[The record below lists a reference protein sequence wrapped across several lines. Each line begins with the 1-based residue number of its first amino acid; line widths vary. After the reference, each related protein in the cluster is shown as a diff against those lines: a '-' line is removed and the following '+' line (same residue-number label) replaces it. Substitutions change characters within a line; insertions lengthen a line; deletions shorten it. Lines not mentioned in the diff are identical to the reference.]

1 MAYSNLQIFTVELIG
16 TFILVVFATGS
27 IVYDVEFFDG
37 SLGIPFAAVAPF
49 IALLI
54 GVYSF
59 GKISLA
65 HFNPAVTIGYYI
77 TGHITKIQVLYYLI
91 AEIIGALLGSL
102 FVLTFIGE
110 KPNLG
115 ANAPNY
121 DFSIFLIFPVEV
133 LASLML
139 MGVIFYVVYT
149 KGLRGFSGVAIGGI
163 VALDILFLA
172 FISGASMNPARAL
185 APALLSGTFDDL
197 WLYWTAPFVGTI
209 IAAFVF
215 RGKFQAQRAQI
226 RNNNDH
232 VVD

>member
-1 MAYSNLQIFTVELIG
+1 MVYSNFQIFTVELIG
-16 TFILVVFATGS
+16 TFILVFFATGS
-27 IVYDVEFFDG
+27 IVYDAEFFNG
-37 SLGIPFAAVAPF
+37 SLGIPFAALAPF

-77 TGHITKIQVLYYLI
+77 TGHITKLQVLYYFT

-102 FVLTFIGE
+102 FVLQFIGD
-110 KPNLG
+110 KVNLG

-121 DFSIFLIFPVEV
+121 DFSIFLIFSVEI
-133 LASLML
+133 LASTML

-163 VALDILFLA
+163 VGLDILFLA

-185 APALLSGTFDDL
+185 APALLSGMLSDL
-197 WLYWTAPFVGTI
+197 WLYWSAPFIGTM
-209 IAAFVF
+209 IAAFAF
-215 RGKFQAQRAQI
+215 RGKFRTQRAS
-226 RNNNDH
+226 NYE
-232 VVD
+232 

>member
-1 MAYSNLQIFTVELIG
+1 MVYSNFKIFTVELIG

-27 IVYDVEFFDG
+27 IVYDAEFFNG
-37 SLGIPFAAVAPF
+37 SLGIPFAALAPF

-77 TGHITKIQVLYYLI
+77 TGHITKLQVLYYFT

-102 FVLTFIGE
+102 FVLQFIGD
-110 KPNLG
+110 KVNRG
-115 ANAPNY
+115 SNAPNY
-121 DFSIFLIFPVEV
+121 DFSIFLIFSVEI
-133 LASLML
+133 LASAML

-163 VALDILFLA
+163 VGLDILFLA

-185 APALLSGTFDDL
+185 APALLSGMLSDL
-197 WLYWTAPFVGTI
+197 WLYWSAPFIGTT
-209 IAAFVF
+209 IAAFAF
-215 RGKFQAQRAQI
+215 RDKFRAQRAS
-226 RNNNDH
+226 NYE
-232 VVD
+232 

>member
-1 MAYSNLQIFTVELIG
+1 MMYSNLQIFTVELIG
-16 TFILVVFATGS
+16 TFILVVFATGT
-27 IVYDVEFFDG
+27 IVYDAEVLDG
-37 SLGIPFAAVAPF
+37 KLGIPFAALGPF

-77 TGHITKIQVLYYLI
+77 TGHITKIQILYYFT
-91 AEIIGALLGSL
+91 AEIIGAILGSF
-102 FVLTFIGE
+102 FVMEFIG
-110 KPNLG
+110 KKVNLG
-115 ANAPNY
+115 ANSFNN
-121 DFSIFLIFPVEV
+121 DFSLFLIFPTEV
-133 LASLML
+133 LASAML

-185 APALLSGTFDDL
+185 APALLSGTFEHL

-209 IAAFVF
+209 IVAFLFKKRFEV
-215 RGKFQAQRAQI
+215 QRK
-226 RNNNDH
+226 RES
-232 VVD
+232 

>member
-1 MAYSNLQIFTVELIG
+1 MTYSNLQIFTVELIG

-37 SLGIPFAAVAPF
+37 DLGIPFAAVAPF
-49 IALLI
+49 VALLI

-65 HFNPAVTIGYYI
+65 HFNPAVTIGYYV

-110 KPNLG
+110 KANLG

-121 DFSIFLIFPVEV
+121 DYNAEEL
-133 LASLML
+133 L
-139 MGVIFYVVYT
+139 T
-149 KGLRGFSGVAIGGI
+149 KQ
-163 VALDILFLA
+163 LFL
-172 FISGASMNPARAL
+172 PLQKPHAL
-185 APALLSGTFDDL
+185 FYELPQLPYS
-197 WLYWTAPFVGTI
+197 
-209 IAAFVF
+209 
-215 RGKFQAQRAQI
+215 
-226 RNNNDH
+226 
-232 VVD
+232 